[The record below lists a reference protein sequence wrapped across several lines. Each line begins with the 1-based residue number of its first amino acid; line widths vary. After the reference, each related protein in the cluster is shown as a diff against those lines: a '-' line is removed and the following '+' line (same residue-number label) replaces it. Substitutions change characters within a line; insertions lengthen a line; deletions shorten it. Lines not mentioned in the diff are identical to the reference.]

1 MSFKNYIKNNKYIKG
16 LYVLYK
22 SYFGYSKRS
31 LGYCGSNVSLTPPLL
46 FSNPKNIFL
55 YGDNGLTNASILT
68 TNARF
73 IMKEHSG
80 AAE

>member
-31 LGYCGSNVSLTPPLL
+31 LGIVALMC
-46 FSNPKNIFL
+46 
-55 YGDNGLTNASILT
+55 
-68 TNARF
+68 
-73 IMKEHSG
+73 H
-80 AAE
+80 